1 MGNSGHGQSS
11 DALSNCRMAL
21 LLTLALRI
29 AYSSLAALFGLFL
42 PVNWNL
48 IHSNAL
54 TETLPPPN
62 HGAHYLML
70 GIWERFDTLWYL
82 HIARYGYDRPDAIVF
97 YPLYPF
103 LIRIVSW
110 LVQPIAASL
119 LISTLAAFFLF
130 WGFQK
135 LLGMDFDSDAV
146 RKSLIVY
153 AVWPSSFI
161 LFAGYPESLLLALL
175 LWSWYFARK
184 EKWAAAV
191 MLAVAAE
198 MTKAVGVIITIPL
211 FLMAVRRQT
220 ASAWSV
226 PLVPLGALA
235 FPAWVRWSGHGS
247 ISYVYQYYWRTKP
260 AAPWTTLWVA
270 AEHLLHRPEALLV
283 LNLLF
288 LLVICVLVGL
298 SRARLE
304 YKVFALAAILLV
316 LCKQTDPP
324 LQSMMRYLLV
334 VFPAFVGGAQ
344 VLETPPW
351 KPRFWPVCAGLLTIN
366 LALIWLFLGWSLV
379 L

>member
-1 MGNSGHGQSS
+1 
-11 DALSNCRMAL
+11 MAL

-48 IHSNAL
+48 IRSNAL

-135 LLGMDFDSDAV
+135 LLGMDFDSDPV

-161 LFAGYPESLLLALL
+161 FFAGYPESLLLALL

-184 EKWAAAV
+184 EKWAAGV

-211 FLMAVRRQT
+211 FLMAVRRKT
-220 ASAWSV
+220 ASAWLV
-226 PLVPLGALA
+226 LLVPLGALA

-288 LLVICVLVGL
+288 LIVICVLVGL

-304 YKVFALAAILLV
+304 YRVFALAAILLV

-324 LQSMMRYLLV
+324 LQSMMRYVLV

-344 VLETPPW
+344 VLETPLW

-366 LALIWLFLGWSLV
+366 LTLIWLFLGWSLV